1 MKRTSTYIAGL
12 FLTIFLIFSC
22 ILAVLSGAV
31 RFRMLNTDAVLPLV
45 AEQKLAAKVQS
56 TLTTDFKS
64 AESTTGIPA
73 SVYADA
79 ITPDKLEPMI
89 RSSISNGFAY
99 LRGDTAKLE
108 IEHDFQALDESI
120 TAFFE
125 SYAKKN
131 NVEKDEAYETAVKA
145 AKANAEERILSA
157 CDVFRFGML
166 ADAGVLKTAKTFI
179 PWAGYA
185 VAAAFGAVII
195 FMLLLFFANRREPET
210 GFYWIGTG
218 MLVAAVLLLI
228 PAVWLEQTRWFDRF
242 AVKTDHTF
250 AAVTGYLYGGTHA
263 VIVAALGGIAA
274 AVCCYLLFAL
284 FHGIR
289 RKKRTIRHA
298 KH

>member
-1 MKRTSTYIAGL
+1 MKHYISGVI
-12 FLTIFLIFSC
+12 FTIFLIFSC

-31 RFRMLNTDAVLPLV
+31 RFRMLNTDSVLQIVTGQQL
-45 AEQKLAAKVQS
+45 AEKVQR
-56 TLTTDFKS
+56 TLQNEIKA

-79 ITPDKLEPMI
+79 ITPEKLEPMI

-108 IEHDFQALDESI
+108 ITHDFQPLEESI

-125 SYAKKN
+125 EYAGKHG
-131 NVEKDEAYETAVKA
+131 VAKDSTYEAAVKA
-145 AKANAEERILSA
+145 AKSNAEERILSA

-166 ADAGVLKTAKTFI
+166 EEAGVLDKARMFI

-185 VAAAFGAVII
+185 VASAIGAVIF
-195 FMLLLFFANRREPET
+195 FMLLLFFSNHREPEA
-210 GFYWIGTG
+210 GFYWTGTG
-218 MLVAAVLLLI
+218 VLVASVLLLI
-228 PAVWLEQTRWFDRF
+228 PALWLRQTRWFDRF

-250 AAVTGYLYGGTHA
+250 AAVTGYLYGGTQA
-263 VIVAALGGIAA
+263 VICAALGGIAA
-274 AVCCYLLFAL
+274 AAGCYLLFAL
-284 FHGIR
+284 FRGLR
-289 RKKRTIRHA
+289 NRKRTVRRA

>member
-1 MKRTSTYIAGL
+1 MKHYISGV
-12 FLTIFLIFSC
+12 FFTILLIFSC

-31 RFRMLNTDAVLPLV
+31 RFRMLDTDAVLQIVTEQQL
-45 AEQKLAAKVQS
+45 AEKVQR
-56 TLTTDFKS
+56 TLQNEIKA

-79 ITPDKLEPMI
+79 ITPEKLEPMI

-108 IEHDFQALDESI
+108 IAHDFQPLEESI

-125 SYAKKN
+125 EYAGKHG
-131 NVEKDEAYETAVKA
+131 VAKDSTYEAAVKA
-145 AKANAEERILSA
+145 AKSNAEERILSA

-166 ADAGVLKTAKTFI
+166 EEAGVLDKARMFI

-185 VAAAFGAVII
+185 VAAAFGAVIF
-195 FMLLLFFANRREPET
+195 FMLLLFFSNHREAEA
-210 GFYWIGTG
+210 GFYWTGTG
-218 MLVAAVLLLI
+218 VLVASVLLLI
-228 PAVWLEQTRWFDRF
+228 PAMWLKHTRWFDRF

-250 AAVTGYLYGGTHA
+250 AAVTGYLYGGTQA
-263 VIVAALGGIAA
+263 VIYAALGGIAA

-284 FHGIR
+284 FRGLR
-289 RKKRTIRHA
+289 NRKRTARHA

>member
-1 MKRTSTYIAGL
+1 MKHYISGV
-12 FLTIFLIFSC
+12 FLTILLIFSC

-31 RFRMLNTDAVLPLV
+31 RFRMLNTDEVMQIV
-45 AEQKLAAKVQS
+45 TSQQLADKVQR
-56 TLTTDFKS
+56 TLQNEIKA

-73 SVYADA
+73 DVYADA

-108 IEHDFQALDESI
+108 IAHDFQALDESI
-120 TAFFE
+120 AAFFE
-125 SYAKKN
+125 SYAAKN
-131 NVEKDEAYETAVKA
+131 NIAKDETYEAAVKA
-145 AKANAEERILSA
+145 AKSDAESRILSA

-166 ADAGVLKTAKTFI
+166 AETGVLDKARMFI

-185 VAAAFGAVII
+185 VAAAFGAVIF
-195 FMLLLFFANRREPET
+195 FMLMLFFSNHREPEA
-210 GFYWIGTG
+210 GFYWTGTG
-218 MLVAAVLLLI
+218 VLVASVLLLI
-228 PAVWLEQTRWFDRF
+228 PAVWLERTRWFDRF

-263 VIVAALGGIAA
+263 VILAALGGIAA

-284 FHGIR
+284 FRGLR
-289 RKKRTIRHA
+289 NRKRTVRHA
-298 KH
+298 RH

>member
-1 MKRTSTYIAGL
+1 MKHYISGI
-12 FLTIFLIFSC
+12 FFTILLAFSC
-22 ILAVLSGAV
+22 ILSVLSGAV
-31 RFRMLNTDAVLPLV
+31 RFRMLDTDAVLKIVTEQQL
-45 AEQKLAAKVQS
+45 AEKVQR
-56 TLTTDFKS
+56 TLQNEIKA

-79 ITPDKLEPMI
+79 ITSEKLEPMI

-108 IEHDFQALDESI
+108 ITHDFQPLEESI

-125 SYAKKN
+125 EYAGKHG
-131 NVEKDEAYETAVKA
+131 VAKDSTYDAAVKA
-145 AKANAEERILSA
+145 AKSNAEERILSA

-166 ADAGVLKTAKTFI
+166 EEAGVLDKARIFI

-185 VAAAFGAVII
+185 VAAAFGAVIFFI
-195 FMLLLFFANRREPET
+195 LLLFFSNHREAET

-218 MLVAAVLLLI
+218 VLVASVLLLI
-228 PAVWLEQTRWFDRF
+228 PAMWLKHTRWFDRF

-250 AAVTGYLYGGTHA
+250 AAVTGYLYGGTQA
-263 VIVAALGGIAA
+263 VICTALCGIAA

-284 FHGIR
+284 FRGLRNR
-289 RKKRTIRHA
+289 RRTARHI